1 MDRMLALIL
10 DWALF
15 IYFPYLQQDAAQWF
29 FSQPYIDKSR
39 IGAVG
44 LCFGGCL
51 SLMLAAYI
59 PQVSVSRLYSGPLI
73 TQILLARSISLC
85 RRTL

>member
-1 MDRMLALIL
+1 MVECLP
-10 DWALF
+10 
-15 IYFPYLQQDAAQWF
+15 PYLFRPYLEIFYYHQQDAAQWF
-29 FSQPYIDKSR
+29 FSQPYIDESR

-59 PQVSVSRLYSGPLI
+59 PQVSVSSRPYSGPLI
-73 TQILLARSISLC
+73 TLIF
-85 RRTL
+85 